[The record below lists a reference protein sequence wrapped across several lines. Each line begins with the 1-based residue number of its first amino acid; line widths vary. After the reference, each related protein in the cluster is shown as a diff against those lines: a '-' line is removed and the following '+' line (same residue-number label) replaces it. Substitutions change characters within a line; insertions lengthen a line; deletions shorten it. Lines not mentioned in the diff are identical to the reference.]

1 MEYRSV
7 YFTVRDEAEARR
19 IGKIL
24 VEERLAACINFFPVQ
39 SIYRWKGK
47 VEESG
52 ENAMIAKT
60 RADLAEKVI
69 QRIKELHS
77 YQIPVTV
84 AWVIEQ
90 GDPDGFAWIN
100 ESTEQV

>member
-19 IGKIL
+19 IGQSL
-24 VEERLAACINFFPVQ
+24 VSEKLAACVNYFPVH
-39 SIYRWKGK
+39 SIYRWKGQ

-52 ENAMIAKT
+52 ENAVIAKT
-60 RADLAEKVI
+60 RAELAGKVI
-69 QRIKELHS
+69 QRVKELHS
-77 YQIPVTV
+77 YQIPCTV
-84 AWVIEQ
+84 SWIIEK
-90 GDPDGFAWIN
+90 GDPDCFSWIN

>member
-7 YFTVRDEAEARR
+7 YFTVRDEDEARS
-19 IGKIL
+19 IGKTL
-24 VEERLAACINFFPVQ
+24 VEERLAACVNFFPVH

-52 ENAMIAKT
+52 ENAVIAKT
-60 RADLAEKVI
+60 RAGLAEKVI
-69 QRIKELHS
+69 LRIKELHS
-77 YQIPVTV
+77 YQVPVTV

-90 GDPDGFAWIN
+90 GDADGFAWID